1 MATLRKPE
9 PQRWLWP
16 SPNKPTDLNQTQRVA
31 GVDGSVALHVVAA
44 NREASP
50 ELLQK
55 LIVAG
60 SDVNA
65 KKLDGSTALHI
76 VAAKMLNLRKLIAA
90 RSDVNAEKEDG
101 STVLRMVEAKQ
112 GASPE
117 LLQELIAADLHQR

>member
-1 MATLRKPE
+1 M
-9 PQRWLWP
+9 
-16 SPNKPTDLNQTQRVA
+16 NQTQRVA

-101 STVLRMVEAKQ
+101 STVLRVVEAKQ
-112 GASPE
+112 E

>member
-1 MATLRKPE
+1 M
-9 PQRWLWP
+9 
-16 SPNKPTDLNQTQRVA
+16 NQTQRVA

-76 VAAKMLNLRKLIAA
+76 VAADREASPEQVLMLRKLIAA
-90 RSDVNAEKEDG
+90 RSGVNAEKEDG